1 MSEIVK
7 YLNDYSG
14 PTPEGLMIR
23 RSVFWGLTVVLV
35 AVLVSLIV
43 QSRRLETQSAPTV
56 TEVVKTA
63 QSSPIRVIAPQDLM
77 VVGSDIRLV
86 NPSTESAPAADAGS
100 AAELEVSVDNRGS
113 EPYTGVLLRFTYLG
127 SANNALR
134 SQDYLV
140 EKQLPPGQITS
151 TGTIK
156 MDDVPKNTVK
166 CEVTIVSADF
176 EPLD

>member
-1 MSEIVK
+1 
-7 YLNDYSG
+7 
-14 PTPEGLMIR
+14 MIR
-23 RSVFWGLTVVLV
+23 RYVFWGLTVILV

-63 QSSPIRVIAPQDLM
+63 QSSPIRVIAPQDLA
-77 VVGSDIRLV
+77 VVSSDMRLV
-86 NPSTESAPAADAGS
+86 NPSTESAPIADAQS
-100 AAELEVSVDNRGS
+100 AAELEVSVENRGS
-113 EPYTGVLLRFTYLG
+113 EPYIGVLLRFTYLG
-127 SANNALR
+127 SANNVLR

-140 EKQLPPGQITS
+140 DKQLPPGQTTS
-151 TGTIK
+151 TGTIE

-166 CEVTIVSADF
+166 CDVTIVSADF